1 MTNARIFTGA
11 SLIALS
17 TALSATPFVPSA
29 AYADG
34 LLTGTISSA
43 SGEKMGGVTVS
54 AKAQGSTIT
63 TSVYTDETGAYYFPP
78 LPDGKYRVWAQ
89 ALTYQTS
96 NGNVELNKT
105 TQQNFTLQ
113 PMKNQED
120 WVRQLPGDEML
131 AALPGDT
138 PEDYR
143 MKTQVRKNCTGCHS
157 ASYPLQHRFDE
168 DGWYKILELMKSV
181 NVLGVYP
188 RPDGKPTGNIDF
200 HQKELAAYLARARG
214 PGESSMRFNLRPRP
228 SGEAARIVVKEY
240 DFPIEDNHVQTND
253 GSNWSLGTPSESG
266 HMAGVHDAAADLD
279 GNIWIVYSRPSRVTS
294 YARIDAKTGAVKH
307 FTLPDRR
314 GIVAGSHGI
323 VRDENGF
330 LWFNIRSHVER
341 RHGGLAKL
349 DPRTE

>member
-96 NGNVELNKT
+96 NGNVELNTT

-214 PGESSMRFNLRPRP
+214 PGESRPHHVDGRQRLVARDTLR
-228 SGEAARIVVKEY
+228 
-240 DFPIEDNHVQTND
+240 
-253 GSNWSLGTPSESG
+253 
-266 HMAGVHDAAADLD
+266 DA
-279 GNIWIVYSRPSRVTS
+279 P
-294 YARIDAKTGAVKH
+294 H
-307 FTLPDRR
+307 FGR
-314 GIVAGSHGI
+314 A
-323 VRDENGF
+323 
-330 LWFNIRSHVER
+330 
-341 RHGGLAKL
+341 
-349 DPRTE
+349 